1 MGMICEIYL
10 VPPDKAHSLTANPS
24 GVHALLSE
32 LQGSEQVIS
41 LEKSWHG
48 LHFVL
53 TGTAWEG
60 HPPLNFIAG
69 GGVPLGDEDVGYGP
83 ARLLAAPDVRTLD
96 AALDGIPDSEFL
108 RRFDPAGLAEA
119 DIYPQIWDEPLEDLQ
134 QEFARYFSDLKS
146 HVKRAAK
153 SGQALMIAIM

>member
-1 MGMICEIYL
+1 MSMIGEVYL
-10 VPPDKAHSLTANPS
+10 VPVEKAQSLTTDPS
-24 GVHALLSE
+24 GVHALIEE
-32 LQGSEQVIS
+32 LQGSEQAIS

-60 HPPLNFIAG
+60 NPPLNFIAG

-83 ARLLAAPDVRTLD
+83 GRLLAVPDVRALD
-96 AALDGIPDSEFL
+96 AALDEISDADFIEKL
-108 RRFDPAGLAEA
+108 DPVRLTEA

-134 QEFARYFSDLKS
+134 QEYAGYFNEFRSL
-146 HVKRAAK
+146 VKRAAK
-153 SGQALMIAIM
+153 TGQALMIAIM